1 MADEAEAQAAPL
13 DHEMVADNALLG
25 QTLQAR
31 EQGMGPAEVRV
42 GGEHRRHPAR
52 LRGHADG
59 PAEAVRSEVEL
70 VVAEGRSVVAHAGH
84 ELQLAPGLPGGGGEL
99 GSHAVVARVEDEDR
113 SAAGESGLPFRDQGG
128 EPGRTRPGRTGRPR
142 GLPDVR
148 SRYCLEPAVTA
159 SMTRSRLKLPGFW
172 RGGNSLKLWSH

>member
-42 GGEHRRHPAR
+42 GGEHRRHPVR

-59 PAEAVRSEVEL
+59 PAEAVRSEVERR
-70 VVAEGRSVVAHAGH
+70 G
-84 ELQLAPGLPGGGGEL
+84 
-99 GSHAVVARVEDEDR
+99 
-113 SAAGESGLPFRDQGG
+113 SAAAERRPLQPLVSWRSGIASIFTSA
-128 EPGRTRPGRTGRPR
+128 GR
-142 GLPDVR
+142 
-148 SRYCLEPAVTA
+148 
-159 SMTRSRLKLPGFW
+159 
-172 RGGNSLKLWSH
+172 

>member
-59 PAEAVRSEVEL
+59 LPRPSGPRSNSWL
-70 VVAEGRSVVAHAGH
+70 PKVVAS
-84 ELQLAPGLPGGGGEL
+84 
-99 GSHAVVARVEDEDR
+99 
-113 SAAGESGLPFRDQGG
+113 
-128 EPGRTRPGRTGRPR
+128 
-142 GLPDVR
+142 
-148 SRYCLEPAVTA
+148 
-159 SMTRSRLKLPGFW
+159 
-172 RGGNSLKLWSH
+172 